1 MIVTMLSS
9 AQNAAAAYTM
19 KKTMAPHSGDENLQT
34 LQKLSK
40 GVATIAQRANEAI
53 VFVSVYK
60 TVQGMPFDQVDPF
73 EFFFF
78 WFENFSFIFYK
89 RITTDDWRH

>member
-1 MIVTMLSS
+1 MRSKLFLSTPHVTMIVAMIVTMLSS
-9 AQNAAAAYTM
+9 TQNADAAYTM
-19 KKTMAPHSGDENLQT
+19 KKTMAPQTGDENLQT

-73 EFFFF
+73 
-78 WFENFSFIFYK
+78 
-89 RITTDDWRH
+89 